1 MAAAKTVEQGALGG
15 ERISGER
22 ERALRLLEELTPR
35 LVKSRQ
41 VRGKKLLPTSDADVS
56 YGHEFTN
63 IGEGWAFQIWKSH
76 FTRLDTQLTARVFK
90 EHRLI
95 PKDRVEIYA
104 ESKNVSLVKK
114 PQLEPQPGMVE
125 VVVSLTR
132 KEWTQGSSFNLV
144 EGYVFHGT
152 DEANPVCLQIRE
164 ASSASPATATNNKYE
179 SKPEEAEKLIRDVEK
194 AGGIGKLTCKSSAS
208 KYPYELY
215 LGYPRDPGRVV
226 FAVYKPGTEKAW
238 EQDRIVETTQ
248 DGFIRVLINGLG
260 EVDHA

>member
-1 MAAAKTVEQGALGG
+1 MAQAKKREQNLLAGDA
-15 ERISGER
+15 IHGER

-63 IGEGWAFQIWKSH
+63 IGGGWAFQIWKSH

-95 PKDRVEIYA
+95 PKDRVEVYA

-132 KEWTQGSSFNLV
+132 KEWTQGSSFNLA

-164 ASSASPATATNNKYE
+164 ASSATPATATNNKYE

-194 AGGIGKLTCKSSAS
+194 AGGVGKLTCKSSAS

>member
-1 MAAAKTVEQGALGG
+1 M
-15 ERISGER
+15 
-22 ERALRLLEELTPR
+22 
-35 LVKSRQ
+35 
-41 VRGKKLLPTSDADVS
+41 
-56 YGHEFTN
+56 
-63 IGEGWAFQIWKSH
+63 
-76 FTRLDTQLTARVFK
+76 FK

>member
-1 MAAAKTVEQGALGG
+1 MAQTEKREQGLLTRDVICE
-15 ERISGER
+15 ERK
-22 ERALRLLEELTPR
+22 RALRLLEELTPR

-41 VRGKKLLPTSDADVS
+41 VRETKLLPTSDADVS

-76 FTRLDTQLTARVFK
+76 FTRLDTQLTDRVFK
-90 EHRLI
+90 ENRLI
-95 PKDRVEIYA
+95 PEDKLESYL
-104 ESKNVSLVKK
+104 ESKKAVRAQTC
-114 PQLEPQPGMVE
+114 QLPPQPGMVE
-125 VVVSLTR
+125 IVLTLTR
-132 KEWTQGSSFNLV
+132 KEWTQGSIFDLV

-164 ASSASPATATNNKYE
+164 ASPATPAAATNNKYE
-179 SKPEEAEKLIRDVEK
+179 SKPEEAEKLIQNVEK
-194 AGGIGKLTCKSSAS
+194 AGGVGKLTCKSSVS

-215 LGYPRDPGRVV
+215 LGYPRDPGRVI

-238 EQDRIVETTQ
+238 EQERIIETTQ

-260 EVDHA
+260 ELGYE